1 MQKLPE
7 RIFDIWPIEEP
18 EPKIYIGVLREQEE
32 SLEKTNPK
40 QKM

>member
-1 MQKLPE
+1 MSPGK
-7 RIFDIWPIEEP
+7 IYDILPIEES
-18 EPKIYIGVLREQEE
+18 EPKIYIGVLREQGE